1 MSGTKTSRRKPVF
14 KLDAV
19 GEGSKA
25 DEWGYDF
32 DLLVGWLEDIKESE
46 NDKADEDE
54 RYRQRAEK
62 LEEAVCM
69 LQDLQES

>member
-1 MSGTKTSRRKPVF
+1 MNGGKKSQQKLTKP
-14 KLDAV
+14 LDPI
-19 GEGSKA
+19 GKGSSA
-25 DEWGYDF
+25 DDLGYDF

-62 LEEAVCM
+62 LEEAVCA
-69 LQDLQES
+69 LQNL